1 MRTIQYIK
9 TGKRFDRQH
18 LPTDVRLNDKGE
30 IEGSDYAARDGELL
44 VASAIKGTSG
54 LEVLNATGDV
64 NADAMGYQIAI
75 DTLTYIKK
83 QVTMQKFY
91 EVNFADYIPTAVGDG
106 AFSAN
111 LLTNLTFSVAD
122 DFESGN
128 VGTATGG
135 SRVAEVDTTIASKT
149 IAVINWVKGVSYSI
163 FDINQAL
170 VANNWDIIMSKEA
183 SRMKNWKLGLQKIAF
198 LGSLSNSTNVAG
210 LFNNGSVNINTSFIT
225 APISTLAAGASAGQ
239 FSYFVANLIAL
250 YATNTADSEV
260 KPNRFVIPLSDWL
273 GLATPVP
280 GTTTLTPMIDYLLLA
295 FRKLCGPDFEI
306 MASAY
311 GDGANNKAYLGG
323 NGKQVYALYR
333 GDPESIRM
341 DIPVNYTPT
350 QPNSLNNF
358 QFQNAAYGQYT
369 GVGFYRNLE
378 TLLFQYAD

>member
-1 MRTIQYIK
+1 
-9 TGKRFDRQH
+9 
-18 LPTDVRLNDKGE
+18 
-30 IEGSDYAARDGELL
+30 
-44 VASAIKGTSG
+44 
-54 LEVLNATGDV
+54 
-64 NADAMGYQIAI
+64 
-75 DTLTYIKK
+75 
-83 QVTMQKFY
+83 
-91 EVNFADYIPTAVGDG
+91 VGDG

-111 LLTNLTFSVAD
+111 ILTNLTFSVAD

-135 SRVAEVDTTIASKT
+135 SRIAEVDTTIASKS
-149 IAVINWVKGVSYSI
+149 IPVINWVKGVSYSI

-170 VANNWDIIMSKEA
+170 VANNWDVIMSKEK
-183 SRMKNWKLGLQKIAF
+183 SRMLNWKLGLQKVAF

-225 APISTLAAGASAGQ
+225 APISTLAAGTSAGQ

-250 YATNTADSEV
+250 YAANTADSEI

-295 FRKLCGPDFEI
+295 FRKLCGEDFEI
-306 MASAY
+306 LPSAY
-311 GDGANNKAYLGG
+311 GDGANNKLYLGG

-333 GDPESIRM
+333 DDPESIRM

-378 TLLFQYAD
+378 TILFQYSD